1 MRKRR
6 LKYNITTNLIY
17 NLITFVSGFIL
28 PKCILATYG
37 SDVNGLVNSITR
49 FLGFITFFEFGIG
62 AIVGSA
68 LYAPL
73 ANQDYAQINRVIVS
87 SDTFFRKIAK
97 ILILYI
103 IILLFFYPLLIE
115 NKFGYIYTDVL
126 ILTISINMFAQ
137 YYFGKTNQILIVADQ
152 KGYIFMIIESA
163 SMIINVIACVIL
175 MKAGA
180 SIQVVK
186 GATTIVFLARPLF
199 LHLYVKKTRKSRL
212 LDQR

>member
-37 SDVNGLVNSITR
+37 SDVNGLVNSIPR

-62 AIVGSA
+62 AIVRSA

-115 NKFGYIYTDVL
+115 NKFGYIYRCTNFDDKHQHVCSVL
-126 ILTISINMFAQ
+126 FW
-137 YYFGKTNQILIVADQ
+137 
-152 KGYIFMIIESA
+152 
-163 SMIINVIACVIL
+163 
-175 MKAGA
+175 
-180 SIQVVK
+180 
-186 GATTIVFLARPLF
+186 
-199 LHLYVKKTRKSRL
+199 
-212 LDQR
+212 